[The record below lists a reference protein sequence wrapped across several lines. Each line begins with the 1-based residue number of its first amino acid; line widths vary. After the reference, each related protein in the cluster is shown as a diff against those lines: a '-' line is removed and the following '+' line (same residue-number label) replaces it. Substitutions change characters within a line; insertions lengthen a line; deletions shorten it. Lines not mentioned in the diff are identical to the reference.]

1 MPRVELID
9 PAAAT
14 GAAKSTI
21 DAVHAS
27 FGFTPAMF
35 RAVANSPGALKM
47 MWGSF
52 GALAKGHLNGKLA
65 EQVAIRVAELNS
77 CEYCLSGHTLL
88 GSKAGATAE
97 EMLEAQAGR
106 SQDTRTAAA
115 LTFVEKLVRDR
126 AHVSDA
132 DVDALRMVGFSD
144 EDVVELIAH
153 VALSVFTNYINVAL
167 EVPVDFPRVS
177 LLADKDS
184 SAPPD

>member
-9 PAAAT
+9 PAVTT

-21 DAVHAS
+21 DAVSTA

-52 GALAKGHLNGKLA
+52 GALAKGRLNGKLA
-65 EQVAIRVAELNS
+65 EQVAIRVAELNG

-88 GSKAGATAE
+88 GNKAGATE
-97 EMLEAQAGR
+97 KEMLEAQAGR

-126 AHVSDA
+126 AHVRDA
-132 DVDALRMVGFSD
+132 DVDALRVAGFSD
-144 EDVVELIAH
+144 EDIVELIAH

-167 EVPVDFPRVS
+167 DVPIDFPRVS
-177 LLADKDS
+177 LLTANDS
-184 SAPPD
+184 VAQPD